1 MRIAVKQKTF
11 DNLTPL
17 IADLNFSVDDGE
29 IIALIGPSGAGKS
42 TLLNI
47 IAGLDTDYDG
57 SIALHAERPVGLM
70 FQEARLMP
78 WLTVLE
84 NVTLVAP
91 VNHPDPEREAT
102 RLLALVGL
110 EKDLHSYPARL
121 SGGMSKRLALARSMM
136 FNPGVLL
143 MDEPFSSLD
152 APAAESLRRLLL
164 SLKNKQSFS
173 IIYVTHDLKEAVTIA
188 DRVLILDAKPMT
200 IVHQEI
206 ISLPR
211 PRFLHDEA
219 VNEVCKPLYNAFPAL
234 LYGDTDRRDQM

>member
-1 MRIAVKQKTF
+1 MRIEVKLKAF
-11 DNLTPL
+11 EAATPL
-17 IADLNFSVDDGE
+17 IADLNFSVEEGE
-29 IIALIGPSGAGKS
+29 IVALIGPSGAGKS

-57 SIALHAERPVGLM
+57 NIANVPERPVGLM

-78 WLTVLE
+78 WLTALE
-84 NVTLVAP
+84 NITLVAP
-91 VNHPDPEREAT
+91 ASHPDPQSEAKK
-102 RLLALVGL
+102 LLSLVGL
-110 EKDLHSYPARL
+110 EKDINSYPARL
-121 SGGMSKRLALARSMM
+121 SGGMAKRLALARAMM

-164 SLKNKQSFS
+164 TLKKEKPFS

-234 LYGDTDRRDQM
+234 LYGDTDR

>member
-17 IADLNFSVDDGE
+17 IADLDFSVDDGE
-29 IIALIGPSGAGKS
+29 IVALIGPSGAGKS

-57 SIALHAERPVGLM
+57 SIARHTDRPVGLM

-91 VNHPDPEREAT
+91 ANHPAPDREAA

-110 EKDLHSYPARL
+110 EKDLHSYPAQL
-121 SGGMSKRLALARSMM
+121 SGGMAKRLALARSMM

-164 SLKNKQSFS
+164 TLKGEKPFS

-200 IVHQEI
+200 ILHQEI

-219 VNEVCKPLYNAFPAL
+219 VNEVCKPLYHAYPAL
-234 LYGDTDRRDQM
+234 LYGDTVRRDEM